1 MEYFWLLAPVW
12 AGFGAL
18 LAGLVLRK
26 LDISRM
32 SYREARQLLSAMV
45 CCLSSRIQQ
54 NEALTREL
62 SEQLQILNANQA
74 RVTAEAQA
82 TDKERVLDY
91 MQDWMANVRRLVDRV
106 DRLQKNQKSLEDEF
120 QEMRIHV
127 DRLSRSRETAGPRDA
142 WVGVVT
148 EDTLGRL
155 SPTER
160 GVLEVLVNGPKA
172 APEIGR
178 LMTKSRE
185 HTARLMKSLFEQGFV
200 ERETQRQPYQYRLND
215 KVRDALAPSVE
226 QQASG
231 S

>member
-1 MEYFWLLAPVW
+1 LEYFWLLAAVW

-18 LAGLVLRK
+18 LTGLVLRK

-32 SYREARQLLSAMV
+32 SYREARHLLSAMV
-45 CCLSSRIQQ
+45 CSLSSRIQQ

-74 RVTAEAQA
+74 RVTAEVQT
-82 TDKERVLDY
+82 TDKERLLEY
-91 MQDWMANVRRLVDRV
+91 MQDWMANVRRFVDRV
-106 DRLQKNQKSLEDEF
+106 DRLQKNQKSLKDELE
-120 QEMRIHV
+120 EMRIHV
-127 DRLSRSRETAGPRDA
+127 DRLSRSREAAGARVA
-142 WVGVVT
+142 SVGVVT

-160 GVLEVLVNGPKA
+160 GVLEVLVNGRKA

-178 LMTKSRE
+178 LIAKSRE

-200 ERETQRQPYQYRLND
+200 ERETQCQPYEYRLND
-215 KVRDALAPSVE
+215 KVRDALARSVE